1 MNYFVYKKINF
12 LFFFL
17 TLLFLNGI
25 ASAEWITK
33 KSDISKKLLKVDD
46 MYSKGY
52 LTKSE
57 CVKAK
62 AKLLKITSASG
73 MCDNVVVKT
82 NASNSKTFNWV
93 AEVSHPKTDQIF
105 TAVRVANE
113 KSAIKIALGKCLSL
127 IHI

>member
-12 LFFFL
+12 LFFLL

-33 KSDISKKLLKVDD
+33 KSDISKKLLNVDD

-62 AKLLKITSASG
+62 AKLLKITSAYG

-82 NASNSKTFNWV
+82 NLTNCQFR
-93 AEVSHPKTDQIF
+93 F
-105 TAVRVANE
+105 L
-113 KSAIKIALGKCLSL
+113 IKKL
-127 IHI
+127 